1 MDIEKYTLQSI
12 RQELIDNNLQAKA
25 IIQDIVSYR
34 GSIHELEA
42 LNEAGRA
49 KLAAL
54 RKNIDRLND
63 WARDTGDPALSK
75 EVDTQREQ
83 FSKVLQ
89 AFRKANVAT
98 MLEIE
103 KANRE
108 ELMAITGETDLRQ
121 RHNATDGSGA
131 RSGGG
136 TATRHN
142 RGSLVSQENNVTEK
156 MLAISRHLSETT
168 QKSAITLE
176 TLVASSQNVEATR
189 DELQNTAG
197 TISQSGKLLKKYG
210 RRECTDK
217 MLLFFAFAFFLACV
231 FYIVQKRLF

>member
-1 MDIEKYTLQSI
+1 M
-12 RQELIDNNLQAKA
+12 
-25 IIQDIVSYR
+25 
-34 GSIHELEA
+34 
-42 LNEAGRA
+42 
-49 KLAAL
+49 AAL

-63 WARDTGDPALSK
+63 WARDTCDPALSK

-89 AFRKANVAT
+89 AFRKANVST

-121 RHNATDGSGA
+121 RHTA
-131 RSGGG
+131 G
-136 TATRHN
+136 TSTRHN

-189 DELQNTAG
+189 DELTNTAG

-231 FYIVQKRLF
+231 FYIVHKRLF

>member
-1 MDIEKYTLQSI
+1 MDKDTFTLQSI
-12 RQELIDNNLQAKA
+12 RQDLIDNNLQAKA
-25 IIQDIVSYR
+25 IIQDILNSR
-34 GSIHELEA
+34 TSIAELEE

-49 KLAAL
+49 KLSAI
-54 RKNIDRLND
+54 RKSIERLDD
-63 WARDTGDPALSK
+63 WARDTADALLAK
-75 EVDTQREQ
+75 EVDNHRDQ
-83 FSKVLQ
+83 FSKTLQ
-89 AFRKANVAT
+89 AFRKANVST

-108 ELMAITGETDLRQ
+108 ELMAITGESELRQ
-121 RHNATDGSGA
+121 RSTA
-131 RSGGG
+131 RV
-136 TATRHN
+136 RHN
-142 RGSLVSQENNVTEK
+142 QGSLVSQENDVTEK

-176 TLVASSQNVEATR
+176 TLVASSQNVEATS

-197 TISQSGKLLKKYG
+197 SITMSGKLLKKYG

-217 MLLFFAFAFFLACV
+217 MLLFFAFSLFLACV